1 MDKNRKKE
9 IVKMLLNQNINTEDE
24 DELID
29 LLVDK
34 SIAMDVDKA
43 DKDNE
48 KFGDKVADKLTEIAG
63 SWSFII
69 GFSLFLV
76 IWVLLNVYVFVN
88 LDPYPFVFLNLLL
101 SCIAALQAPVIMMSQ
116 NRSAKKDSM
125 RSKNDY
131 KTDLKSELILEDLH
145 DKMDTILKNQKKIL
159 SKLEDDKNE
168 WYRNKIRAFFAFDA
182 RIKKQL
188 LDLAPKEEYSYN
200 EESLIKYYDLL
211 YDGIKDIEV
220 EVTSILKDLNL
231 EYALDKADTI
241 FNVLKENIT
250 IGNISINRLEHLY
263 KICFSNMRSETV
275 DYIKANS
282 VGYSNMSLVNLLDK
296 CTSLNE
302 ILHAIHSYI
311 LNNENLLESVPKV
324 ASKMTKYDYPI
335 TLYGTKTQMSEI
347 IFNMFPTDSNVGYTD
362 IVSFDKSNKIL
373 MLIRDLGHALSIEID
388 VNRSDITVRYHIPKL
403 CNIHMINKLKG
414 INKIREDADIFS
426 GANGMFVTTK
436 EEFVNDLFNF
446 INMVPTDSD
455 MEINRII

>member
-1 MDKNRKKE
+1 MNDIE
-9 IVKMLLNQNINTEDE
+9 I
-24 DELID
+24 
-29 LLVDK
+29 
-34 SIAMDVDKA
+34 
-43 DKDNE
+43 
-48 KFGDKVADKLTEIAG
+48 
-63 SWSFII
+63 
-69 GFSLFLV
+69 
-76 IWVLLNVYVFVN
+76 
-88 LDPYPFVFLNLLL
+88 
-101 SCIAALQAPVIMMSQ
+101 
-116 NRSAKKDSM
+116 
-125 RSKNDY
+125 
-131 KTDLKSELILEDLH
+131 
-145 DKMDTILKNQKKIL
+145 
-159 SKLEDDKNE
+159 KLEH
-168 WYRNKIRAFFAFDA
+168 FFAFDA

-211 YDGIKDIEV
+211 YDEIKDIEV
-220 EVTSILKDLNL
+220 EVTSILKDLDL

-250 IGNISINRLEHLY
+250 IGNISINRLEYLY

-403 CNIHMINKLKG
+403 CNINMINKLKG

-455 MEINRII
+455 MEINRTI